1 MQNEPDILGRTFDF
15 GVRATRLGVYLIEQR
30 ASYRLVD
37 QFVAAAVSVGA
48 NVEEAQAAQS
58 KADFVSKMSIALKEA
73 REAVFRLR
81 VFIAADIISE
91 SQGGAL
97 LTEGEEIKRILG
109 KITANADRN
118 R

>member
-1 MQNEPDILGRTFDF
+1 MQNEPDILARTFEF
-15 GVRATRLGVYLIEQR
+15 GVRATRLGVYLIGQR
-30 ASYRLVD
+30 ESYRLVD
-37 QFVAAAVSVGA
+37 QFVAAAVSIGA
-48 NVEEAQAAQS
+48 NVEEAQGAQS

-81 VFIAADIISE
+81 VFISADIISPAR
-91 SQGGAL
+91 GNAL
-97 LTEGEEIKRILG
+97 LNEGEEIKRILG